1 MKRRYFLLGL
11 GSISVGLTC
20 SAVHASEA
28 SAKSDVYVKDVEFLL
43 DELPKRAGRFF
54 ELKKID
60 WKKVSDEFRAEAK
73 NVRTDE
79 EHLKMCSRLIARL
92 RDGHAGLVDTKVK
105 WPDESKGR
113 TWTGPRVHLLTI
125 GDKVYVRAAFG
136 EAESLGVK
144 TGMRVDNIDGEPAK
158 AWLTKKAVEMGD
170 QRGFS
175 TEQQAL
181 YAACHGGLADWAGTP
196 IAFDLVDAN
205 GTEKGVRITRNG
217 GPNYAP
223 FGPVHPPKNLKA
235 FDRNACGKTA
245 KGFAYVHLRKIPGN
259 LETQLDAM
267 LAEVGDAPGLILDM
281 RGNTGGGCDH
291 NAVFGRFV
299 PKGKNWGRYVSG
311 GPNPY
316 GGPMVV
322 ILDAGVCSAG
332 ETVGGM
338 FKEDGRAYTIG
349 DSPTAGMSSSK
360 QTVPVP
366 SGMFSAYV
374 SVFSNKA
381 RFNKGKGIEG
391 VGVPPH
397 EIVPYD
403 ANELAT
409 GVDTQ
414 IRRAEQLLTKGF
426 PEYTVDYEPPKA
438 N

>member
-1 MKRRYFLLGL
+1 MNRRTLLLGFL
-11 GSISVGLTC
+11 AVGTTQFC
-20 SAVHASEA
+20 PAVCASEPP
-28 SAKSDVYVKDVEFLL
+28 AKSDVYGKDVEFLL

-60 WKKVSDEFRAEAK
+60 WNKVSEQFRAEVKA
-73 NVRTDE
+73 VRTDE
-79 EHLKMCSRLIARL
+79 EHLKLCSRLIARL

-113 TWTGPRVHLLTI
+113 TWTGPRVHLLVI
-125 GDKVYVRAAFG
+125 GDKVYIRSAFG

-158 AWLTKKAVEMGD
+158 AWLTKKAATMAD

-175 TEQQAL
+175 TDQQAL
-181 YAACHGGLADWAGTP
+181 YSACHGGLADWSDTP
-196 IAFDLVDAN
+196 IAFDLVDAD

-245 KGFAYVHLRKIPGN
+245 KGFAYIHLRKIPGD
-259 LETQLDAM
+259 LEKQLDGM

-316 GGPMVV
+316 AGPMVV

-338 FKEDGRAYTIG
+338 FKEDGRAYAIG
-349 DSPTAGMSSSK
+349 DSATAGMSSSK
-360 QTVPVP
+360 QTIPVP
-366 SGMFSAYV
+366 SGLFSAYV

-381 RFNKGKGIEG
+381 RFNKGRGIEG

-397 EIVPYD
+397 EVVPYD
-403 ANELAT
+403 AKELAT
-409 GVDTQ
+409 GIDTQ
-414 IRRAEQLLTKGF
+414 IRRAEELLTKGF
-426 PEYTVDYEPPKA
+426 PEYTVDYVPPQ
-438 N
+438 NH